1 MVMGGATLGFV
12 LVLIAFSMGLLW
24 RARVLRHRSGL
35 PPGDVIYDDTG
46 VWFPNAE
53 TLVARDFQ
61 LVGKP
66 DYLVKQPDGAIIPVE
81 IKSGRTPD
89 APWEG
94 HVLQLAVYCL
104 LVDECYGVRPKFGI
118 LQYPDRAFA
127 VDYTEELEEDLL
139 DLLADMRDDTFE
151 GELDRDHNDWHRCAQ
166 CSVRHRC
173 VQRLG

>member
-1 MVMGGATLGFV
+1 MALDGMTLGMA
-12 LVLIAFSMGLLW
+12 LALIFFSMGLLW
-24 RARVLRHRSGL
+24 RARTLQNRAGL
-35 PPGDVIYDDTG
+35 PDGDVIYDDTG
-46 VWFPNAE
+46 AWYPNAE
-53 TLVARDFQ
+53 TLVAQDFL

-66 DYLVKQPDGAIIPVE
+66 DYLVEQPNGGIIPVE
-81 IKSGRTPD
+81 LKSGRTPD
-89 APWEG
+89 KPWEG
-94 HVLQLAVYCL
+94 HVLQLAAYCL
-104 LVDECYGVRPKFGI
+104 LVDECYGVRPDFGI

-151 GELDRDHNDWHRCAQ
+151 AELDRDHNDWHRCNQ